1 MSRPGINGVRR
12 GVATALLFGALL
24 GGCSDIY
31 FDRRDSVVLG
41 GGDSVLANQVEQMVD
56 PWPRYSNNKNLTFNG
71 ERMQRAV
78 ECYRIDKV
86 TPPVDLDPSATNAPA
101 APTGGRCVGQ
111 ITQGSAAPAAGWC
124 PGRRG
129 RRRAPARPAIPA

>member
-1 MSRPGINGVRR
+1 MTAARKS
-12 GVATALLFGALL
+12 TALLVVLGSLL

-111 ITQGSAAPAAGWC
+111 ITQGSAAPAADTAIG
-124 PGRRG
+124 G
-129 RRRAPARPAIPA
+129 APAAGTHY

>member
-111 ITQGSAAPAAGWC
+111 ITQGSAAPAADTAIG
-124 PGRRG
+124 G
-129 RRRAPARPAIPA
+129 APAAGTHY